1 MPRMLTAQTV
11 FRKCSTSTYAYRI
24 GLGNGEISFAT
35 AIGMSQSIVSIVL
48 LFTVNKLAKK
58 LTGNSVI

>member
-1 MPRMLTAQTV
+1 MVSEQLEV
-11 FRKCSTSTYAYRI
+11 LSTYANRI